1 MHGLQL
7 AASGFKHVLT
17 SSAAVP
23 CPALVERSPPHRHTP
38 AASPLAC
45 LYLSLAAGCPC
56 LQVSPAEPYTSPPLA
71 PDEWQAS
78 YGGSLQHTEA
88 TLRAAEEHTGSAL
101 KVRLCHSLS
110 RVSMMRLWSC
120 AFLWLG
126 AAAGC
131 RCRLWP
137 RMLQLQRCWK
147 QTNMT
152 QQRMIAITMPERQ
165 LQPLWTER

>member
-1 MHGLQL
+1 VHGLQL
-7 AASGFKHVLT
+7 AASGLKHVLT

-71 PDEWQAS
+71 LDEWQAS